1 VVYAANAT
9 IAHNNVDMHTEPMEC
24 TQTAVE
30 AGSLAVVEVRM
41 TTTKSLMPTE
51 RRLMCNK
58 TADARGPRVRMPPA
72 RNQHIR
78 CVNTETSIS
87 TDSDMFGAVRD
98 AFQGTRIL
106 LSSPGPRNRRNTD
119 AENPMGTRGRL
130 VISTADMRCLVLLI
144 TNQ

>member
-1 VVYAANAT
+1 VLYAANAT
-9 IAHNNVDMHTEPMEC
+9 IAHNNVDMHTELMEC

-30 AGSLAVVEVRM
+30 AGSLAVVEARM
-41 TTTKSLMPTE
+41 TTIKSLMPTE
-51 RRLMCNK
+51 KRLMCNK
-58 TADARGPRVRMPPA
+58 TADARGPRVRMPA
-72 RNQHIR
+72 QNQHIR

-106 LSSPGPRNRRNTD
+106 LSSSGPRNRRNTD
-119 AENPMGTRGRL
+119 AEYPMGTRGRL